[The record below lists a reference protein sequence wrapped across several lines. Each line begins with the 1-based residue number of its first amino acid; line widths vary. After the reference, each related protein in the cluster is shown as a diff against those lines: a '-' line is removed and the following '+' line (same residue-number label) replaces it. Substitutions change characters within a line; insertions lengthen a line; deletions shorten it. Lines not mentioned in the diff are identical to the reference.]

1 MKDINEEADMTFGLS
16 DDEITERFKKAKEI
30 ANEKNVSWV
39 FLYPDMIRK
48 KRSHIW
54 IMKTEGR
61 KNYAGKKAI
70 DSGPPVILS
79 NVFIF

>member
-1 MKDINEEADMTFGLS
+1 MTDINEEADMTFGLS

-48 KRSHIW
+48 K
-54 IMKTEGR
+54 GR
-61 KNYAGKKAI
+61 
-70 DSGPPVILS
+70 
-79 NVFIF
+79 IFGL